1 MDLLIGDPSKAKNR
15 LGWKP
20 EYDLKMLVDDM
31 MNADLKLMK
40 KEKYLKD
47 GGYKT
52 LNYFE

>member
-1 MDLLIGDPSKAKNR
+1 METSESLGYLKGLI
-15 LGWKP
+15 
-20 EYDLKMLVDDM
+20 DDM
-31 MNADLKLMK
+31 MTSDIKLMK